1 MMRRALAGERAIAGG
16 RFLAALCLFA
26 ISTPS
31 PLAAQ
36 AGDVVARGRARLEAG
51 DWSGALLVLRR
62 GLSSGESS
70 SALHSALAR
79 AYSEIG
85 EDAPPGSSAQK
96 ANFAKALDH
105 ARKGVELDA
114 GSAQAHLDLA
124 VTLGK
129 IAQVSG
135 AKKKLEL
142 APEVAEE
149 TRRAIRLDPD
159 LWQAYHVLGV
169 WNREIATVGG
179 FKKLGASLM
188 GGLPEASLEEAIA
201 NLETARRLAPSS
213 IRNSLELGRTYLEA
227 DREEEGRAELAK
239 AVRLP
244 PSEPRDRALQREARR
259 ELAELD
265 S

>member
-1 MMRRALAGERAIAGG
+1 MMRRALAGERAVAGG
-16 RFLAALCLFA
+16 RLLAALCLLA
-26 ISTPS
+26 SAPS

-85 EDAPPGSSAQK
+85 EDAPLGSSAQK
-96 ANFAKALDH
+96 ANFANALDH
-105 ARKGVELDA
+105 ARKGVELDPA
-114 GSAQAHLDLA
+114 LAQAHLDLA

-142 APEVAEE
+142 APGVAEAA
-149 TRRAIRLDPD
+149 RRAIRLDPD

-227 DREEEGRAELAK
+227 DREEEGRAELTK